1 MVQGWSE
8 SVPFEI
14 EERRID
20 VAELQLGMFVCR
32 LDRPWEDTPFLLQG
46 VALTRLEDIETLQRL
61 CREVYIDT
69 RRAVPPD
76 TPPALTRTDVSRYRF
91 SSSTRYADLAPV
103 EEEAPRARAA
113 LDNASRIVDG
123 LFEDITS
130 GRELSVEHVEQAVRP
145 LVDTVLRSA
154 DAFFLVEGLR
164 RSDSYSYSHAI
175 SCSGLAAAF
184 GRHMGFDEETIF
196 SLAAGGLLMDV
207 GKTRLP
213 EDLLQYQGSLAPS
226 EVDVIRSHVD
236 HGLTLLDDA
245 GIANLDV
252 LDIVRT
258 HHERHDG
265 SGYPEGLSGHTIP
278 ITGRMLGIID
288 SYDAMSSARP
298 YRAAIS
304 RHQALQQ
311 IYAARNRLYQA
322 EMVEQFQVC
331 LGVYPTG
338 SLVELSTG
346 EIAIVMAQN
355 QIRRLR
361 PRVAIL
367 SAPNKQP
374 LSDFRPVD
382 LMKLGDKDNIDIVR
396 GLAVGDYGI
405 DANQFFL

>member
-1 MVQGWSE
+1 MA
-8 SVPFEI
+8 FEI
-14 EERRID
+14 EERPID
-20 VAELQLGMFVCR
+20 VADLQLGMFVCR
-32 LDRPWEDTPFLLQG
+32 LDRPWAETPFPLQG
-46 VALTRLEDIETLQRL
+46 IALTRLEDIEALQRL
-61 CREVYIDT
+61 CHEVYIDA
-69 RRAVPPD
+69 RRLVPYQR
-76 TPPALTRTDVSRYRF
+76 TQALTLADVSRARF
-91 SSSTRYADLAPV
+91 SNSTHYADLAAV
-103 EEEAPRARAA
+103 EDEVPRARAA
-113 LDNASRIVDG
+113 LETASQIVDE
-123 LFEDITS
+123 LFADITS

-145 LVDTVLRSA
+145 LLNTVLRSA

-175 SCSGLAAAF
+175 SCSALAAAF

-196 SLAAGGLLMDV
+196 NLAAGGLLMDV

-213 EDLLQYQGSLAPS
+213 AELLQYQGSLAPS
-226 EVDVIRSHVD
+226 EVDVIRSHID
-236 HGLTLLDDA
+236 QGLALLA
-245 GIANLDV
+245 ESGIANLDV
-252 LDIVRT
+252 HDIVRT

-265 SGYPEGLSGHTIP
+265 SGYPEGLAGYAIP
-278 ITGRMLGIID
+278 VSGRMLGIID

-311 IYAARNRLYQA
+311 IYASRNRLYQA

-346 EIAIVMAQN
+346 EVAIVMAQN
-355 QIRRLR
+355 QVRRLR

-374 LSDFRPVD
+374 LDDFRPVD
-382 LMKLGDKDNIDIVR
+382 LMKLGDKDGVDIMR
-396 GLAVGDYGI
+396 SLAVGDYGI
-405 DANQFFL
+405 DASRFFL

>member
-1 MVQGWSE
+1 VA
-8 SVPFEI
+8 FEI

-20 VAELQLGMFVCR
+20 VADLQLGMFVCR
-32 LDRPWEDTPFLLQG
+32 LDRPWEETPFPLQG
-46 VALTRLEDIETLQRL
+46 ITLARLEDIETLQQL
-61 CREVYIDT
+61 CREVWIDA
-69 RRAVPPD
+69 RLLVPRDAPQ
-76 TPPALTRTDVSRYRF
+76 ALTRTDVSRYRF
-91 SSSTRYADLAPV
+91 NSSTHYADLAAV
-103 EEEAPRARAA
+103 EDEAPRARAA
-113 LDNASRIVDG
+113 LDNASQIVDG
-123 LFEDITS
+123 LFEDVAS

-145 LVDTVLRSA
+145 LVATVLRSA

-164 RSDSYSYSHAI
+164 RSDSYSYSHAV
-175 SCSGLAAAF
+175 SCSALAAAF

-213 EDLLQYQGSLAPS
+213 EDLLQYPGSLAPS
-226 EVDVIRSHVD
+226 EVDIIRSHVE
-236 HGLTLLDDA
+236 HGLALLDEA

-265 SGYPEGLSGHTIP
+265 SGYPEGLAAYVIP
-278 ITGRMLGIID
+278 ISGRMLGIID

-311 IYAARNRLYQA
+311 IYAARNRLYHA
-322 EMVEQFQVC
+322 EVVEQFQVC

-346 EIAIVMAQN
+346 EVAIVMAQN
-355 QIRRLR
+355 QVRRLR

-374 LSDFRPVD
+374 LNDFRPVD
-382 LMKLGDKDNIDIVR
+382 LMQLGDKDGVDIVR
-396 GLAVGDYGI
+396 SLAVGDYGI
-405 DANQFFL
+405 DASRFFLQ

>member
-1 MVQGWSE
+1 MA
-8 SVPFEI
+8 FEI

-20 VAELQLGMFVCR
+20 VTDLQLGMFVCR
-32 LDRPWEDTPFLLQG
+32 LDRPWEETPFPLQG
-46 VALTRLEDIETLQRL
+46 IALSRPEDIEALQRL
-61 CREVYIDT
+61 CHEVYVDT
-69 RRAVPPD
+69 RRLVPHQ
-76 TPPALTRTDVSRYRF
+76 PAHVLAGADVSRARF
-91 SSSTRYADLAPV
+91 SSSTHYTDLTAV
-103 EEEAPRARAA
+103 EDEAPRARAA
-113 LDNASRIVDG
+113 LEAASQIVDG

-145 LVDTVLRSA
+145 LVNTVLRSA
-154 DAFFLVEGLR
+154 DAFFLVESLR

-175 SCSGLAAAF
+175 SCSALAAAF
-184 GRHMGFDEETIF
+184 GRHMGFDEKTIF

-213 EDLLQYQGSLAPS
+213 AELLQYQGSLAPS
-226 EVDVIRSHVD
+226 EVDVIRSHVGQ
-236 HGLTLLDDA
+236 GLALLDES

-252 LDIVRT
+252 HDIVRT

-265 SGYPEGLSGHTIP
+265 SGYPEGLAGYAIP
-278 ITGRMLGIID
+278 VSGRMLGIID

-311 IYAARNRLYQA
+311 IYVSRNRLYQA

-346 EIAIVMAQN
+346 EVAIVMAQN
-355 QIRRLR
+355 QVRRLR

-374 LSDFRPVD
+374 LDDFRPVD
-382 LMKLGDKDNIDIVR
+382 LMKLGDKDGVDIAR
-396 GLAVGDYGI
+396 SLAIGDYGI
-405 DANQFFL
+405 DASRFFL

>member
-1 MVQGWSE
+1 MT
-8 SVPFEI
+8 FEI
-14 EERRID
+14 EERLVKVD
-20 VAELQLGMFVCR
+20 ELQLGMFVCR
-32 LDRPWEDTPFLLQG
+32 LDRPWEETPFLLQG

-61 CREVYIDT
+61 CREVYIDA
-69 RRAVPPD
+69 RRQVPLDAPKS
-76 TPPALTRTDVSRYRF
+76 LTRGDDLSRYRF
-91 SSSTRYADLAPV
+91 SSNMHYTDLSAV
-103 EEEAPRARAA
+103 EDEAPRARAA
-113 LDNASRIVDG
+113 LENASQIIDG

-145 LVDTVLRSA
+145 LVNTVLRSA

-175 SCSGLAAAF
+175 SCSALAAAF

-213 EDLLQYQGSLAPS
+213 EALLQYQGSLAPS
-226 EVDVIRSHVD
+226 EVDIIRSHVKQ
-236 HGLTLLDDA
+236 GLDVLA
-245 GIANLDV
+245 ESGIANLDV
-252 LDIVRT
+252 LDIMRT

-265 SGYPEGLSGHTIP
+265 SGYPDGLAGYVIP

-288 SYDAMSSARP
+288 SYDAMSSVRP
-298 YRAAIS
+298 YRANIS
-304 RHQALQQ
+304 RHHALQQ

-346 EIAIVMAQN
+346 EVAIVMAQN
-355 QIRRLR
+355 QVRRLR

-374 LSDFRPVD
+374 LDDFRPVD
-382 LMKLGDKDNIDIVR
+382 LMSLGDKDAVDIVR
-396 GLAVGDYGI
+396 SLAAGDYAI
-405 DANQFFL
+405 DASRFFL